1 MTQAATNV
9 LLMASSMR
17 GGGSEKQVLLL
28 ARHLDRN
35 RLRPHLYLT
44 EAAGPLMQHVP
55 ADVPVIAYDQQPAA
69 VGSAPGG
76 WYLPGGQL
84 RKQTRFVRDVIRR
97 HAIEVVYDRTFHM
110 TLLAGKAARGV
121 RRVATIVS
129 PPHLAVPFV
138 EQRFV
143 SLKRRRLAA
152 AYRGADAV
160 VAVSKAAA
168 DSAEAYYGLPPGSVI
183 VIPNPLDPDSLDPDS
198 LNPSGARGRP
208 SGDEPASTSRSGSG
222 SGSTSGS
229 ATLVCVA
236 RMTDEKGHADLIG
249 ALPMVRDRW
258 PSSRPPWQLRLVGD
272 GPLRETLQSR
282 VQALGLS
289 DRVRFVGA
297 VASAGAEIAAA
308 DALILPSR
316 FEGMPNVVLEAMA
329 LGTPVIATRS
339 GGTAELQADRPTAF
353 WASPNDPQSLAEAI
367 LRFAGDPDQAAR
379 HRDAARHYVRA
390 HHDLGTIVGRI
401 EALLRP

>member
-9 LLMASSMR
+9 LLMASSLR

-28 ARHLDRN
+28 ARHLDR
-35 RLRPHLYLT
+35 RRFRPHLYLT

-55 ADVPVIAYDQQPAA
+55 ADVPVIAYDHQPAA
-69 VGSAPGG
+69 NTSPPDGWRIPG
-76 WYLPGGQL
+76 WQL
-84 RKQTRFVRDVIRR
+84 RRQTRFVRDVIRR
-97 HAIEVVYDRTFHM
+97 HAIDVVYDRTFHM
-110 TLLAGKAARGV
+110 TLLAGRAARGV

-138 EQRFV
+138 EHRFV
-143 SLKRRRLAA
+143 ALKRRRLAV

-160 VAVSKAAA
+160 VAVSRAAA
-168 DSAEAYYGLPPGSVI
+168 DSAEAYYCLPAGSVI
-183 VIPNPLDPDSLDPDS
+183 VIPNPLDPDSL
-198 LNPSGARGRP
+198 NPLGESGRTI
-208 SGDEPASTSRSGSG
+208 GDEPASTST
-222 SGSTSGS
+222 STSTS
-229 ATLVCVA
+229 TTMVCVA
-236 RMTDEKGHADLIG
+236 RMTAEKGHAELIE
-249 ALPMVRDRW
+249 ALPTVRDRW

-282 VQALGLS
+282 VDALGLS

-308 DALILPSR
+308 DALVLPSR

-329 LGTPVIATRS
+329 LGTPVVATRS
-339 GGTAELQADRPTAF
+339 GGTAELQADQPTAF
-353 WASPNDPQSLAEAI
+353 WAAPGDPQSLAKAI

-379 HRDAARHYVRA
+379 NRDAAQRYVRT

-401 EALLRP
+401 EAVLRP